1 MKEGNPDLTT
11 IVPCI
16 HPKKRVKI
24 KVMKIFNNIF
34 LKKEQ
39 KLSFTFW
46 DYFKN
51 YKGFIKMG
59 YYYLRHKLYNHYF
72 NYLEARIFKTRIK

>member
-1 MKEGNPDLTT
+1 MHADH
-11 IVPCI
+11 VF
-16 HPKKRVKI
+16 
-24 KVMKIFNNIF
+24 KVMKIFNKTF

-46 DYFKN
+46 DYFEN

-59 YYYLRHKLYNHYF
+59 YYYLRHKLYNQF
-72 NYLEARIFKTRIK
+72 PLLLFLSIFWLRK